1 MRFTP
6 FLLAVGA
13 ATAAVTIQTAP
24 PDPVAEVA
32 DEVFEDALQDV
43 HASVLAGELRAKPRP
58 IEDPWVARTQHYEVH
73 ACRGRHLA
81 AWAAQSLEAQL
92 GWMQGFLESGAPDE
106 PFQVRIY
113 PDLAS
118 YNALGEEYDAR
129 SSITGAFFANRHQD
143 GFVATYESDNYNVML
158 ENLAYGAFLQ
168 YADFLAPDREVAVA
182 LEQAMA
188 SYFASIANAQ
198 LGQYRLE
205 QFEAIRDGA
214 EGAAPWTPVPALLLM
229 SLDGFAADGG
239 GDGVTLGRAR
249 RTQLAQLVRFL
260 FRHHPETR
268 TTEDGPGL
276 FRDYVARTFR
286 GEDTTDHPLLDEF
299 MTAEKLIEIDGALR
313 EFRGWRR

>member
-1 MRFTP
+1 MRATP
-6 FLLAVGA
+6 FLLVVGA
-13 ATAAVTIQTAP
+13 ASAAVVLRTP
-24 PDPVAEVA
+24 PSDPVAKVA
-32 DEVFEDALQDV
+32 DEVFDDALQDV
-43 HASVLAGELRAKPRP
+43 HASVLSGELRAKRRT
-58 IEDPWVARTQHYEVH
+58 IDDPWVVRTRHYEVH

-92 GWMQGFLESGAPDE
+92 GWMQGFLESGTPDE

-129 SSITGAFFANRHQD
+129 SSITGAFFANRPQD
-143 GFVATYESDNYNVML
+143 GFIATYESDNYNVML

-188 SYFASIANAQ
+188 SYFGSIANSQ
-198 LGQYRLE
+198 LRLYRLE

-214 EGAAPWTPVPALLLM
+214 EGAAPWTPVPILLVM
-229 SLDGFAADGG
+229 GLDGFAADGG
-239 GDGVTLGRAR
+239 DGGVTLGRAR
-249 RTQLAQLVRFL
+249 RTQLAQLIRFL

-268 TTEDGPGL
+268 ATEDGPGL
-276 FRDYVARTFR
+276 FRDYVARTFK

-299 MTAEKLIEIDGALR
+299 MTAEKLIEIDAALR
-313 EFRGWRR
+313 EFRGWRQ